1 MISRVKIII
10 RGAVQGVGFRPFVY
24 RLASE
29 MDLKGFVLNS
39 THGVVIEAENHP
51 DVLSRFVLR
60 LQNEKPVSAFIQS
73 LEYSFLDAIGYGDF
87 TIRESVNDQDI
98 SAFILPDIAVCQ
110 DCLGEM
116 NDPKDRRYLYP
127 FINCTNCGPRFSIIE
142 KLPYDRPNTSMK
154 IFTMC
159 EACREEYEDPL
170 NRRFHAQPIACPD
183 CGPRIELLDNSG
195 KVLQTGQEA
204 LLRTIELI
212 RDGLIVG
219 LKGIGGFQLLVNSLD
234 ARAIARLRS
243 RKRRE
248 EKPFALMF
256 PNIGMV
262 KDVCLVSEIEE
273 RLLHSPE
280 SPIVLLKLKDD
291 DKAGLALAEIAP
303 HNPNLGIMLPY
314 SPLHH
319 LLLASLKVPV
329 VATSGNISDEPICI
343 DEIEAL
349 QKLGQIADYFLSHNR
364 PIVRQVDDSIVR
376 VMLGRELVLRRARGY
391 APLPISINKVTTSTE
406 IEQNFL
412 ALGGHLK
419 NTVAIG
425 KGWNIFVS
433 QHIGDLATAEANN
446 AFENVIRDFQDMYQ
460 IKNPVVVTDMHPDYL
475 STKYGETHFAEIE
488 KVQHHLAHFAACM
501 AENQLDDEAIGVS
514 WDGTGYGEN
523 GTIWGGEF
531 FRFWNGRYEHI
542 AHLRKFPLPGGDLAI
557 KEPRRSALGILFEIF
572 GDSIFQDHKILT
584 GNYSGEELNLFRQ
597 MLVKNTNCPQTSSA
611 GRLFDAVASLLDIRQ
626 KINYEGQAAMM
637 LEYSANSL
645 ETGCYSFTV
654 SGKNPMVIDWQPMF
668 EQILPEIMNEQPKGQ
683 IAMKFHLTL
692 AEMILKVCKQFPLK
706 KVILTGGCFQNAILL
721 ESTVNLL
728 RENDYIPYWHQRI
741 PPNDGGISL
750 GQIAYLKFVKKHDRE
765 INLAEP
771 KMNFE
776 KELK

>member
-39 THGVVIEAENHP
+39 THGVVIEAENHS

-419 NTVAIG
+419 
-425 KGWNIFVS
+425 
-433 QHIGDLATAEANN
+433 
-446 AFENVIRDFQDMYQ
+446 
-460 IKNPVVVTDMHPDYL
+460 P
-475 STKYGETHFAEIE
+475 
-488 KVQHHLAHFAACM
+488 
-501 AENQLDDEAIGVS
+501 
-514 WDGTGYGEN
+514 
-523 GTIWGGEF
+523 
-531 FRFWNGRYEHI
+531 
-542 AHLRKFPLPGGDLAI
+542 RK
-557 KEPRRSALGILFEIF
+557 
-572 GDSIFQDHKILT
+572 LT
-584 GNYSGEELNLFRQ
+584 
-597 MLVKNTNCPQTSSA
+597 ML
-611 GRLFDAVASLLDIRQ
+611 
-626 KINYEGQAAMM
+626 
-637 LEYSANSL
+637 
-645 ETGCYSFTV
+645 
-654 SGKNPMVIDWQPMF
+654 
-668 EQILPEIMNEQPKGQ
+668 
-683 IAMKFHLTL
+683 
-692 AEMILKVCKQFPLK
+692 LK
-706 KVILTGGCFQNAILL
+706 
-721 ESTVNLL
+721 
-728 RENDYIPYWHQRI
+728 
-741 PPNDGGISL
+741 
-750 GQIAYLKFVKKHDRE
+750 
-765 INLAEP
+765 
-771 KMNFE
+771 M
-776 KELK
+776 